1 MVTPAT
7 KRTPRE
13 LRHEDNERRILEAA
27 LALVSESGFD
37 GLSMSRLA
45 SAVGFTPGAL
55 YRYFE
60 SKDVLLARVID
71 SALAAVRAAL
81 VRAQHGLPAGACP
94 LARLFAVAFAYR
106 GFARHHPNEFGLL
119 AMTMAAPRIVLQDPK
134 EGALIAGRM
143 MLTFTPLSDALEDA
157 QATGRLA
164 RGDVPERTLCL
175 FAIVQGVL
183 QLHKQARY
191 AESLLDL
198 DRLVTRGVSS
208 LLAGWGAA
216 PSALAAALD
225 LARRAMDSNKASP
238 TEA

>member
-1 MVTPAT
+1 MVSSTPR
-7 KRTPRE
+7 RTPRE
-13 LRHEDNERRILEAA
+13 QRHEDNERRILEAA

-60 SKDVLLARVID
+60 SKDTLLARIID
-71 SALAAVRAAL
+71 AALAAVRASLAH
-81 VRAQHGLPAGACP
+81 AQGRLPVGACP
-94 LARLFAVAFAYR
+94 LARVFAVAFAYR

-119 AMTMAAPRIVLQDPK
+119 AMSMAAPRIVLQDPK

-143 MLTFTPLSDALEDA
+143 MLTFAPLSDALEDA

-164 RGDVPERTLCL
+164 KGDVPERTLCL

-183 QLHKQARY
+183 QLHKQARF
-191 AESLLDL
+191 AEALLDL
-198 DRLVTRGVSS
+198 DRLVARGVSS
-208 LLAGWGAA
+208 LLAGWGAS
-216 PSALAAALD
+216 PSAAFGALTLAQQTLDSITAA
-225 LARRAMDSNKASP
+225 P